1 MSDKVYSWLLRLY
14 PSHFREAYG
23 EEARQLF
30 RDRARA
36 EKGFLPAVRLWLD
49 LLVDL
54 AISVPREY
62 RYGQPQVQAAAR
74 QRVEASPSFHVLE
87 GEPPRFGALFLGAY
101 SRWWL
106 FMESRFCS
114 ATPENIVETGHL
126 SPHGKLRLMRVRL
139 RQDQRCRTLPPQRIR
154 EWLRPDSQSTPA

>member
-14 PSHFREAYG
+14 PSHFRQAYG

-54 AISVPREY
+54 AISLPREY
-62 RYGQPQVQAAAR
+62 RYGQPQVQAATR
-74 QRVEASPSFHVLE
+74 QPVEASPSFHVRGIL
-87 GEPPRFGALFLGAY
+87 
-101 SRWWL
+101 
-106 FMESRFCS
+106 
-114 ATPENIVETGHL
+114 
-126 SPHGKLRLMRVRL
+126 
-139 RQDQRCRTLPPQRIR
+139 
-154 EWLRPDSQSTPA
+154 

>member
-62 RYGQPQVQAAAR
+62 RYGQPQVQAATR
-74 QRVEASPSFHVLE
+74 QRVEASPSFHVL
-87 GEPPRFGALFLGAY
+87 GVEPPRF
-101 SRWWL
+101 
-106 FMESRFCS
+106 ESRFCS

-126 SPHGKLRLMRVRL
+126 SPNGKLRLVRVRL
-139 RQDQRCRTLPPQRIR
+139 RPDQRCRTLPPQPIR
-154 EWLRPDSQSTPA
+154 EWLRPDRQST